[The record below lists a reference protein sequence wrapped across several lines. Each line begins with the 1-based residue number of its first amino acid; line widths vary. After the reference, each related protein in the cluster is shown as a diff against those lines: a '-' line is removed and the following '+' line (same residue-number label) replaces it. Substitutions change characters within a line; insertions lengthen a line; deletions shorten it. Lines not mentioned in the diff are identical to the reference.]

1 MARQLPLIEGVN
13 ALPLSTFASL
23 YLPDNLSCFNYIHP
37 QSSHSYI
44 ISLHTSSTIS
54 SADLS
59 TCFDL
64 IAATSA
70 STYAVSSTG
79 WHPHKKRKEMRLP
92 DLRYF
97 LVKCTPDSPP
107 EGFLSFMLTY
117 EDKKEVIYV
126 YEVHF
131 AKTLRNGGLGK
142 LLMGLVEE
150 VGRKVGVEKA
160 MLTAFVANEGACRFY
175 ERLEYDVD
183 EFSPEER
190 KLRGGIVI
198 APDYVILSKNLG

>member
-1 MARQLPLIEGVN
+1 MTTQLPLIERVN

-23 YLPDNLSCFNYIHP
+23 YLPDNYSCFNYTHP
-37 QSSHSYI
+37 QSSTSYTISFHS
-44 ISLHTSSTIS
+44 SKNIS

-64 IAATSA
+64 IATTSA
-70 STYAVSSTG
+70 STYAGSSTG
-79 WHPHKKRKEMRLP
+79 WHPRKKRKEMRLP

-97 LVKCTPDSPP
+97 LVNRTPDGPL

-117 EDKKEVIYV
+117 EDGKEVIYV

-131 AKTLRNGGLGK
+131 AETLRKGGLGK

-150 VGRKVGVEKA
+150 VGRKVVVEKV
-160 MLTAFVANEGACRFY
+160 MLTVFVANEGARIFY
-175 ERLEYDVD
+175 ERLGYDVD

-198 APDYVILSKNLG
+198 VPDYVILSKGLG

>member
-1 MARQLPLIEGVN
+1 MTTQLPLIESVN

-23 YLPDNLSCFNYIHP
+23 YFPDNHSYSSYTHP
-37 QSSHSYI
+37 QSSTSYT
-44 ISLHTSSTIS
+44 ISFHTSSTIS
-54 SADLS
+54 SAELS

-64 IAATSA
+64 IATTSA
-70 STYAVSSTG
+70 STYAGSSTG
-79 WHPHKKRKEMRLP
+79 WHPRKKRKEMRLP

-97 LVKCTPDSPP
+97 LVKRTPDGQP

-117 EDKKEVIYV
+117 EDGKEVIYV

-131 AKTLRNGGLGK
+131 AKTLRKGGLGK
-142 LLMGLVEE
+142 VLMGLVEE

-160 MLTAFVANEGACRFY
+160 MLTVFVTNEGARRFY

-183 EFSPEER
+183 EFSPGER
-190 KLRGGIVI
+190 KLRRGIVI
-198 APDYVILSKNLG
+198 VPDYVILSKSLG

>member
-1 MARQLPLIEGVN
+1 MATQLPLIESVN

-23 YLPDNLSCFNYIHP
+23 YFPGKHSCFNYVHP
-37 QSSHSYI
+37 QSSNSYT
-44 ISLHTSSTIS
+44 ISLHTSRTVSP
-54 SADLS
+54 ADLS
-59 TCFDL
+59 TCFVL

-79 WHPHKKRKEMRLP
+79 WHPRKKRKEMRLP
-92 DLRYF
+92 DLRYL
-97 LVKCTPDSPP
+97 LVKCAPDSPP

-131 AKTLRNGGLGK
+131 AETLRNGGLGM

-150 VGRKVGVEKA
+150 MGRKVGVEKV
-160 MLTAFVANEGACRFY
+160 MLTVFVANEGARRFY
-175 ERLEYDVD
+175 EKLEYDVD

-190 KLRGGIVI
+190 QLRGGTVIV
-198 APDYVILSKNLG
+198 PDYMILSKSLG